1 MEAFVRLSFLL
12 VCFAT
17 SSAAAPTDSN
27 GYQAIT
33 GSADAWA
40 SLVANVVPLLILIGE
55 KHVKAYF
62 KCISQRSQLF
72 LYAASPIGLVTAMV
86 TMVRLGNS
94 PLMKRLIGRQFE
106 SRAEV
111 LADVSSIS
119 GGNIGFE
126 LRGPRRILE
135 QTINPNPNDE
145 AHFWVQARKFGTGD
159 EGVDFGAKVE
169 AVVQRVSNNWIGV
182 VAKLGPLERFRN
194 QYINAFMVFLWNL
207 ESHFRDLGHC
217 PYEENSA
224 VTTMESASTALSRR
238 NTGYPDENAAYL
250 GGIDNNE
257 WTSEEMYN
265 ASRICKGTVLIVFD
279 ANGEDAM
286 DFARSHVSQTTTAYT
301 GPRGPVEAGLTHAIC
316 TSKALA
322 YLSWPDVSETLT
334 TNANVKF
341 RRLRISRN
349 MAAVTCLL
357 INSML
362 TTLNWFVTQSI
373 MTTTFIS
380 LGLAGSCLTSFWT
393 AVLVSRSTSQE
404 AVSLEDIHPFR
415 AGFRSHN
422 FPRGVGLGYC
432 PKQVIAS
439 VERDTTSQYLA
450 LERHDWITP
459 ASVVL
464 TALAFIL
471 LYLGLRGAEWW
482 VPFAMFGN
490 VAFATCM
497 RAILTTNSPLISSDW
512 DQDYG
517 VQGCPDPFSRTEHN
531 WLLHLW
537 RDLQPEGGDSALNER
552 PSKRNRLPVLL
563 GAVGATKRGMETE
576 STPEGPEASRP
587 TPMLPKQSA
596 PNSDIKQEDG
606 AKLIDVSKWSK
617 DHWTV
622 LSTYDKGARANLTTT
637 GETLGAERDEF
648 VNIVYAVAFEM
659 KRRNLVVT
667 EQDRWVSQNDW
678 TLDSPKPAV
687 EFVRSEFIS
696 RNGIWQQSLE
706 IAVTRSAYPD
716 PHPRDTLVT
725 LLRAWAVEAL
735 LGGGALSKSKSHDKI
750 SHIDHE
756 SWEFHSV
763 LHLRHNIEA
772 IQEVAME
779 DFWNNEDWR
788 RDARLS
794 FTKLDPSAAH
804 SLTTGFWCNRW
815 MLWMAVKILFAL
827 MRLRTSDYLEQNPLT
842 EDWKQRGREWIPG
855 YVGFLEAVELL
866 EPRSTD
872 AFAMASTHQGDTSPG
887 EKSMDQS
894 TTDNVQG
901 ERATQLYESWSHCN
915 TTNSERRIPPQVHGY
930 TSYG

>member
-1 MEAFVRLSFLL
+1 MEAFVRLTLLL

-119 GGNIGFE
+119 GGNVGFE

-159 EGVDFGAKVE
+159 EGVHFGAKVE
-169 AVVQRVSNNWIGV
+169 AVVQRVSNSWIGV
-182 VAKLGPLERFRN
+182 VGKLGPLERFRN

-207 ESHFRDLGHC
+207 ESHFRNLGHC

-224 VTTMESASTALSRR
+224 VTSLESVSTDLSRR
-238 NTGYPDENAAYL
+238 NTYPDGNAAYL
-250 GGIDNNE
+250 GGIDNKG
-257 WTSEEMYN
+257 WTSDETFN
-265 ASRICKGTVLIVFD
+265 KSRICKGTVLIVFD
-279 ANGEDAM
+279 ASGENAM
-286 DFARSHVSQTTTAYT
+286 DFARSHVSQTTTTYT
-301 GPRGPVEAGLTHAIC
+301 GPRGPAGFTRATC

-341 RRLRISRN
+341 RSLRISRN

-362 TTLNWFVTQSI
+362 TALNWFVTQSI

-439 VERDTTSQYLA
+439 VERDTTSQHLA

-459 ASVVL
+459 ASVLL

-497 RAILTTNSPLISSDW
+497 RAVLTTNSPLISSDW

-537 RDLQPEGGDSALNER
+537 RDLQPERGESALSER
-552 PSKRNRLPVLL
+552 QSKRTRFSALV
-563 GAVGATKRGMETE
+563 GAVGATKRVVETK

-587 TPMLPKQSA
+587 ILISPKRSA
-596 PNSDIKQEDG
+596 PNSDFKKEDG

-617 DHWTV
+617 DRWTV
-622 LSTYDKGARANLTTT
+622 LSTYHKGAKANLTTT
-637 GETLGAERDEF
+637 GETLGAEHPESIDEF
-648 VNIVYAVAFEM
+648 INIVYAVAFEIEG
-659 KRRNLVVT
+659 RNLIVT
-667 EQDRWVSQNDW
+667 ERGCCVMQNDW
-678 TLDSPKPAV
+678 NLESPGPAV

-716 PHPRDTLVT
+716 PHPRDTLLT

-750 SHIDHE
+750 SQSDHK

-763 LHLRHNIEA
+763 LHLRRNVEA

-788 RDARLS
+788 RDACIS
-794 FTKLDPSAAH
+794 FSKLDPSAAH

-815 MLWMAVKILFAL
+815 MLWMAVKILFAPR
-827 MRLRTSDYLEQNPLT
+827 RLRKSAYLGGNPVT
-842 EDWKQRGREWIPG
+842 REWIPG

-866 EPRSTD
+866 SPSNAN
-872 AFAMASTHQGDTSPG
+872 AFDVVSTHQGDTSPG

-894 TTDNVQG
+894 STGSVQR
-901 ERATQLYESWSHCN
+901 ERAIRPSETWSYCN
-915 TTNSERRIPPQVHGY
+915 TTNSKRRIPPQVPGY
-930 TSYG
+930 ASYG